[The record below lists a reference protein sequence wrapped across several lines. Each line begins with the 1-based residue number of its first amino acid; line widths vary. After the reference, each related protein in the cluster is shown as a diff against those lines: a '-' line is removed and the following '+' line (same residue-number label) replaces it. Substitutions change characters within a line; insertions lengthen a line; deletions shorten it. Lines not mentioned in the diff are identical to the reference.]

1 MIRFLK
7 TLKQSNIFNN
17 NNQSTIMKKIFLA
30 LAVLASVS
38 MAYAQDQVKGFDAA
52 KAAVAAAQEAANNP
66 KKAAKAATW
75 VKLGQT
81 LMDAYNAPAGNA
93 WVGAS
98 AQELALVS
106 KERPISQENVVI
118 GGVNM
123 VKQVFATK
131 NYYVNE
137 SGVLSLIEVTK
148 PVVENALSQ
157 ALEAYKKAYELDPKT
172 AKTVLPAIQSISQK
186 YIDEAYNAY
195 NFQKFADA
203 SDLFE
208 KAFDAS
214 NTAPYSVLDTNTL
227 FNAAFTAHA
236 AEDWNRAKS
245 LFERC
250 VDLGYY
256 GEGGETYA
264 KLANIAEKLGDKEA
278 QKSYLEKGFAA
289 APEGQSILVGLINF
303 YIDNNEDT
311 GKLFELL
318 DLAKNNEPNNASL
331 YYVEGNIR
339 LKLGDTENAAKAY
352 EKCAEINPSYEY
364 GYIGEGIMF
373 YDKAADI
380 QEAAQNEFDD
390 AKYLALVADFEKSLK
405 ACIEPFEKAFELTQ
419 DDAVKVG
426 IAEYL
431 KNACFRFRETDEAL
445 LEKYNKYND
454 FVAAAAN

>member
-1 MIRFLK
+1 
-7 TLKQSNIFNN
+7 
-17 NNQSTIMKKIFLA
+17 MKKIFLA
-30 LAVLASVS
+30 LAVFASVS
-38 MAYAQDQVKGFDAA
+38 MVYAQDQIKGFDAA

-66 KKAAKAATW
+66 KKATKAATW

-81 LMDAYNAPAGNA
+81 LLDAYNAPVGNA

-98 AQELALVS
+98 AQELAILS

-137 SGVLSLIEVTK
+137 SGVLSMIEVTK
-148 PVVENALSQ
+148 PVVENALPQ
-157 ALEAYKKAYELDPKT
+157 ALDAFRKAYELDPKT

-186 YIDEAYNAY
+186 FNDEAYNAY
-195 NFQKFADA
+195 SFQKFADA
-203 SDLFE
+203 SILFE
-208 KAFDAS
+208 QAFEAS

-236 AEDWNRAKS
+236 AENWDRARS
-245 LFERC
+245 LFEKC
-250 VDLGYY
+250 IDYGYY
-256 GEGGETYA
+256 GEGGETFA
-264 KLANIAEKLGDKEA
+264 KLADIAQNLGDKDA
-278 QKSYLEKGFAA
+278 QRSYLEKGFAA
-289 APEGQSILVGLINF
+289 FPDGQSVLVGLINF
-303 YIDNNEDT
+303 YIDNNEDP

-318 DLAKNNEPNNASL
+318 DLAKKNEPNNASL

-352 EKCAEINPSYEY
+352 EMCAEINPSYEY

-373 YDKAADI
+373 YDKAAEI

-405 ACIEPFEKAFELTQ
+405 ACVEPFEKAFELTK
-419 DDAVKVG
+419 DDGVKLG

-431 KNACFRFRETDEAL
+431 KNACFRFRDSDEAF

-454 FVAAAAN
+454 FVSAAAN